1 MSTARQE
8 LVGKIQTVLGPIA
21 PPQLGRTL
29 MHEHVLC
36 DIRAPQSRA
45 DNDLGSEITLEN
57 VWQLNYG
64 RGIKRA
70 GRKYMLDLEDIATRE
85 VRMMK
90 HDGGDAIVELT
101 CGGLSPDPAGLRRIA
116 AGTGVHLIMGCG
128 HYVNEYQDPGNHQ
141 RTVEDFAGEMIGQ
154 ILHGAWGTDVRAG
167 MIGEIGCSAP
177 WTATEKRVMQAALI
191 AAAETGAA
199 INVHPGRDPDQP
211 QEVADF
217 IKAAGHP
224 TERIVISHI
233 DRTIFDESRLLKLA
247 DSGVTIEFDL
257 FGQESSYYGLSDID
271 MPNDAT
277 RLRLIRALI
286 ERGHLGRVVI
296 SHDICY
302 RTRLASFGGHGY
314 GHIFRNVVPMMG
326 KRGYSEDE
334 IDAILVGNPRRLLTF
349 V

>member
-1 MSTARQE
+1 MTRAE
-8 LVGKIQTVLGPIA
+8 LKGKVQTVLGLIA
-21 PPQLGRTL
+21 PETLGRTL

-45 DNDLGSEITLEN
+45 DNDLGPEITLDN

-90 HDGGDAIVELT
+90 HEGGEAIVELT
-101 CGGLSPDPAGLRRIA
+101 CGGLSPDPRGLKRIA
-116 AGTGVHLIMGCG
+116 EGTGVHLVMGCG
-128 HYVNEYQDPGNHQ
+128 HYVNDYQDPKNHA
-141 RTVEDFAGEMIGQ
+141 RTVEDFAQEMVGQ

-177 WTATEKRVMQAALI
+177 WTATEKRVMQAALV

-224 TERIVISHI
+224 TDRVVISHI
-233 DRTIFDESRLLKLA
+233 DRTIFDEPRLLTLA

-286 ERGHLGRVVI
+286 DHGHLDRVVI

-326 KRGYSEDE
+326 KRGYSEGE
-334 IDAILVGNPRRLLTF
+334 IDAILVRNPRRLLTF
-349 V
+349 A

>member
-1 MSTARQE
+1 MSIARQE
-8 LVGKIQTVLGPIA
+8 LRGKIQTVLDLIA
-21 PPQLGRTL
+21 PEALGRTL

-36 DIRAPQSRA
+36 DIRPPGTRSA
-45 DNDLGSEITLEN
+45 NDLGPEITLEN
-57 VWQLNYG
+57 VWQMNYG
-64 RGIKRA
+64 RGLKRA
-70 GRKYMLDLEDIATRE
+70 GRKYMLDLEDVAARE
-85 VRMMK
+85 VAMMK
-90 HDGGDAIVELT
+90 QDGGNAIVELT
-101 CGGLSPDPAGLRRIA
+101 CGGLSPDPLGLRRIS
-116 AGTGVHLIMGCG
+116 AGTGVHLVMGCG
-128 HYVNEYQDPGNHQ
+128 YYVNDYQDVRNQH
-141 RTVEDFAGEMIGQ
+141 RTVEDFAREMIGQ
-154 ILHGAWGTDVRAG
+154 IVTGAWGTDVRAG

-177 WTATEKRVMQAALI
+177 WTDLEKRVMRAAFI

-199 INVHPGRDPDQP
+199 INVHPGRHPDQP

-217 IKAAGHP
+217 ARAVGHP
-224 TERIVISHI
+224 TERMVISHI
-233 DRTIFDESRLLKLA
+233 DRTIFDETRLLRLA

-286 ERGHLGRVVI
+286 GHGHLDRVVV

-314 GHIFRNVVPMMG
+314 GHIFRNVVPMMTA
-326 KRGYSEDE
+326 RGYGDEE
-334 IDAILVGNPRRLLTF
+334 IDAILVRNPRRLLAF

>member
-1 MSTARQE
+1 MSTTRQE
-8 LVGKIQTVLGPIA
+8 LRGKIQTVLGPIE
-21 PPQLGRTL
+21 PGQLGRTL

-36 DIRAPQSRA
+36 DIRAPQSRG
-45 DNDLGSEITLEN
+45 DNDLGPEITLEN
-57 VWQLNYG
+57 VWQMNYG
-64 RGIKRA
+64 RGVKRA

-101 CGGLSPDPAGLRRIA
+101 CGGLSPDPGGLKRIA
-116 AGTGVHLIMGCG
+116 QGTGVHLIMGCG
-128 HYVNEYQDPGNHQ
+128 HYVSDYQDPKNHA
-141 RTVEDFAGEMIGQ
+141 RTVEDFAQEMIGQ
-154 ILHGAWGTDVRAG
+154 ILKGAWGTEVRAG

-177 WTATEKRVMQAALI
+177 WTQTEKRVMQAALI

-224 TERIVISHI
+224 TGRVVISHI
-233 DRTIFDESRLLKLA
+233 DRTIFDEPRLLRLA
-247 DSGVTIEFDL
+247 ESGVTVEFDL

-277 RLRLIRALI
+277 RLRLIRGLI
-286 ERGHLGRVVI
+286 DHGHLDRVVI

-314 GHIFRNVVPMMG
+314 GHIFRNVVPMMM

-334 IDAILVGNPRRLLTF
+334 IDAILVRNPRRLLAF

>member
-1 MSTARQE
+1 MTRDE
-8 LVGKIQTVLGPIA
+8 LKGKIQTVLGLIEPGT
-21 PPQLGRTL
+21 LGRTL

-36 DIRAPQSRA
+36 DIRPPGARSE
-45 DNDLGSEITLEN
+45 NDLGPEITLEN

-64 RGIKRA
+64 RGIPRA

-85 VRMMK
+85 VQAMK

-101 CGGLSPDPAGLRRIA
+101 CGGLSPDPEGLRRIA

-128 HYVNEYQDPGNHQ
+128 YYVDDYQDPRNHG
-141 RTVEDFAGEMIGQ
+141 RTVEDFAAEMIGQ
-154 ILHGAWGTDVRAG
+154 IQDGAWGTDVRAG
-167 MIGEIGCSAP
+167 MIGEIGCQAP
-177 WTATEKRVMQAALI
+177 WTDTEKRVMRAAFV
-191 AAAETGAA
+191 AASTTGAA

-217 IKAAGHP
+217 ARAVGHP
-224 TERIVISHI
+224 TDRIVISHI
-233 DRTIFDESRLLKLA
+233 DRTIFDETRLLRLA

-277 RLRLIRALI
+277 RLKLIRALI
-286 ERGHLGRVVI
+286 AHGHLDRVVI

-314 GHIFRNVVPMMG
+314 GHIFRNVVPMMR
-326 KRGYSEDE
+326 KRGYSDDE
-334 IDAILVGNPRRLLTF
+334 IDAILLRNPRRLLTF
-349 V
+349 A

>member
-1 MSTARQE
+1 MTRAE
-8 LVGKIQTVLGPIA
+8 LSGKIQTVLGLIEPA
-21 PPQLGRTL
+21 ALGRTL

-36 DIRAPQSRA
+36 DIRPPGTRSE
-45 DNDLGSEITLEN
+45 NDLGPEVTLEN
-57 VWQLNYG
+57 VWQMNYG
-64 RGIKRA
+64 HGFRRA

-85 VRMMK
+85 VAMMK
-90 HDGGDAIVELT
+90 GDGGDAIVELT
-101 CGGLSPDPAGLRRIA
+101 CGGLSPDPNGLRRIA
-116 AGTGVHLIMGCG
+116 AGTGVQLIMGCG
-128 HYVNEYQDPGNHQ
+128 YYVNDYQDPRNHA
-141 RTVEDFAGEMIGQ
+141 RSVEDFAGEMIGQ
-154 ILHGAWGTDVRAG
+154 ILKGAWGTDVRAG
-167 MIGEIGCSAP
+167 MIGEIGCTAP
-177 WTATEKRVMQAALI
+177 WTDTEKTVMRGALV

-217 IKAAGHP
+217 IKAAGHS
-224 TERIVISHI
+224 TERVVISHI
-233 DRTIFDESRLLKLA
+233 DRTVFDEPRLLRLA
-247 DSGVTIEFDL
+247 DSGVTVEFDL

-286 ERGHLGRVVI
+286 AHGHLDRVVI

-314 GHIFRNVVPMMG
+314 GHIFRNVVPMMVR
-326 KRGYSEDE
+326 RGYSEDE
-334 IDAILVGNPRRLLTF
+334 IDAILVRNPRRLLTF

>member
-1 MSTARQE
+1 MK
-8 LVGKIQTVLGPIA
+8 GKIQTVLGLIEPA
-21 PPQLGRTL
+21 ELGRTL

-36 DIRAPQSRA
+36 DIRPPTTRG
-45 DNDLGSEITLEN
+45 DNDLGPEITLEN

-64 RGIKRA
+64 RGIERA
-70 GRKYMLDLEDIATRE
+70 GRKYMLDLEDIATGE
-85 VRMMK
+85 VEMMK

-116 AGTGVHLIMGCG
+116 EGTGVHLVMGCG
-128 HYVNEYQDPGNHQ
+128 YYVNEYQDPKNHG
-141 RTVEDFAGEMIGQ
+141 RAVDDFAREMIGQ
-154 ILHGAWGTDVRAG
+154 IRHGAWGTDVHAG

-177 WTATEKRVMQAALI
+177 WTDLEKRVMQAALV

-217 IKAAGHP
+217 IEAAGHP

-233 DRTIFDESRLLKLA
+233 DRTVFDESRLLELA

-286 ERGHLGRVVI
+286 DNGHLDRVVI

-314 GHIFRNVVPMMG
+314 GHIFRNVVPMMK
-326 KRGYSEDE
+326 KRGYSEGE
-334 IDAILVGNPRRLLTF
+334 IDAILVRNPRRLLAF
-349 V
+349 A

>member
-1 MSTARQE
+1 
-8 LVGKIQTVLGPIA
+8 
-21 PPQLGRTL
+21 
-29 MHEHVLC
+29 
-36 DIRAPQSRA
+36 
-45 DNDLGSEITLEN
+45 
-57 VWQLNYG
+57 
-64 RGIKRA
+64 
-70 GRKYMLDLEDIATRE
+70 MLDLEDIATRE

-101 CGGLSPDPAGLRRIA
+101 CGGLSPEPEGLKRIA
-116 AGTGVHLIMGCG
+116 EGTGVHLIMGCG
-128 HYVNEYQDPGNHQ
+128 HYVNEYQDPRNHA
-141 RTVEDFAGEMIGQ
+141 RTVDDFAQEMIGQ
-154 ILHGAWGTDVRAG
+154 ILRGAWGSEVRAG
-167 MIGEIGCSAP
+167 MIGEIGCTAP

-224 TERIVISHI
+224 TDRVVISHI
-233 DRTIFDESRLLKLA
+233 DRTIFDELRLLRLA

-286 ERGHLGRVVI
+286 DRGHLDRVVI

-314 GHIFRNVVPMMG
+314 GHIFRNVVPMMQ
-326 KRGYSEDE
+326 KRGYTEAE
-334 IDAILVGNPRRLLTF
+334 VDAILVRNPRRLLTF

>member
-1 MSTARQE
+1 MTPAA
-8 LVGKIQTVLGPIA
+8 LKGKIQTVLGPIA
-21 PPQLGRTL
+21 PEALGRTL

-36 DIRAPQSRA
+36 DIRPPTTRG
-45 DNDLGSEITLEN
+45 DNDLGPEITLEN
-57 VWQLNYG
+57 VWQINHG
-64 RGIKRA
+64 HGIKRA

-101 CGGLSPDPAGLRRIA
+101 CGGLSPDPKGLQRIA

-128 HYVNEYQDPGNHQ
+128 YYVNDYQDPKNHS
-141 RTVEDFAGEMIGQ
+141 RTVDDFASEMTGQ
-154 ILHGAWGTDVRAG
+154 ILDGAWGTDVRAG
-167 MIGEIGCSAP
+167 MIGEIGCQSP
-177 WTATEKRVMQAALI
+177 WTDLEKRVMQAALI
-191 AAAETGAA
+191 AAAATGAA

-217 IKAAGHP
+217 IRAAGHS
-224 TERIVISHI
+224 TERVVISHI
-233 DRTIFDESRLLKLA
+233 DRTIFDEARLLRLA

-257 FGQESSYYGLSDID
+257 LGQEASYYGLSDID

-277 RLRLIRALI
+277 RLKLIRALI
-286 ERGHLGRVVI
+286 AHGHLERVVI

-314 GHIFRNVVPMMG
+314 GHIFRNVVPMMK
-326 KRGYSEDE
+326 KRGYSEAE
-334 IDAILVGNPRRLLTF
+334 IDAILVHTPRRLLTF

>member
-1 MSTARQE
+1 MTRAD
-8 LVGKIQTVLGPIA
+8 LKGKVQTVLGLIA
-21 PPQLGRTL
+21 PEALGRTL

-45 DNDLGSEITLEN
+45 DNDLGPEITLEN

-90 HDGGDAIVELT
+90 HEGGDAIVELT
-101 CGGLSPDPAGLRRIA
+101 CGGLSPDPAGLKRIA
-116 AGTGVHLIMGCG
+116 QGTGVHLIMGCG
-128 HYVNEYQDPGNHQ
+128 HYVNDYQDPKNHA

-154 ILHGAWGTDVRAG
+154 ILRGAWGSDVRAG
-167 MIGEIGCSAP
+167 MIGEIGCSAA
-177 WTATEKRVMQAALI
+177 WTATERRVMQAALI

-217 IKAAGHP
+217 ISAAGHS
-224 TERIVISHI
+224 TGRVVISHI
-233 DRTIFDESRLLKLA
+233 DRTIFDETRLLRLA

-286 ERGHLGRVVI
+286 ERGHLERVVI

-314 GHIFRNVVPMMG
+314 GHIFRNVVPMMR
-326 KRGYSEDE
+326 KRGYSDDE
-334 IDAILVGNPRRLLTF
+334 VDAILVRNPRRLLAF
-349 V
+349 A